1 MNESGTS
8 AQEENESRT
17 HDAWRAWLSALA
29 SDAEAAL
36 AAAIAYRD
44 LTGPERGAWLDA
56 LAQDDQQL
64 NVPRVAV
71 YAPLLAVESD
81 PERRGRMLELA
92 GPEATKPADIAACVA
107 LSGRQGAARVG
118 VIVSPLYLDFV
129 QVLACEYDVN
139 RGFGWVRHE
148 PIVSRKGAPGS
159 GDEIEG
165 TTIERTP
172 LQPLIDELALAV
184 LAHRRRGL
192 GLPEALRGFA
202 HLFEPI
208 RAVAIP

>member
-1 MNESGTS
+1 MSERRSS
-8 AQEENESRT
+8 AQPEQQSRT
-17 HDAWRAWLSALA
+17 HGAWHAWLSALA
-29 SDAEAAL
+29 NDAEAAL

-44 LTGPERGAWLDA
+44 LTGAERGAWLDA

-64 NVPRVAV
+64 SVPKVAV

-92 GPEATKPADIAACVA
+92 GPEATKPADIASCLA
-107 LSGRQGAARVG
+107 LCGRQGATRLG
-118 VIVSPLYLDFV
+118 LIVSPLYLDFV
-129 QVLACEYDVN
+129 QILACEYDVN
-139 RGFGWVRHE
+139 HGFGWVRHE
-148 PIVSRKGAPGS
+148 PIVSRNRAPGP

-165 TTIERTP
+165 TTLERTP

-202 HLFEPI
+202 HLFEPV
-208 RAVAIP
+208 RAVAVP